1 LRKSGLTIICVIH
14 QPRWLVFQEFTH
26 VLLLGEG
33 GSTVYW
39 GRQEKLVPYLQSLGF
54 TRPESENPAD
64 WMIDVCSG
72 LEKRIDPA
80 TGQEDNR
87 FRCPDDLYK
96 NWREKMAPN
105 ALKDGFEPTAGDP
118 TLSDLSLAP
127 LKARHGASTAEKVYY
142 MTSRTFKRISAQAV
156 IFELLLTFGAVMFV
170 SGITVIILAA
180 LNFQPPVTFADYAPS
195 GLKFGFDPFYLM
207 LLVITHRADYGNH
220 LLIIGRELNSGMGV
234 FPLFVANSL
243 KLLMM
248 VIFKSFVGALVVYTF
263 QTPFMDFGSFWSAW
277 LLTTWAWA
285 AFTQWISIFCQNK
298 QITAMLVLILWSFGL
313 ADLSFFW
320 QQCAVTATTG
330 YPDSAMVALC
340 PRNSIRSPTMFTPP
354 AWSGYGVTK
363 YWFWVALYTE
373 EMQTYP
379 AYVANMTVVNR
390 TNYWMGIVNEKS
402 ELQNPDYQGLHNFAI
417 AVLLV
422 NVFFHHLFILWMLY
436 GMQNYVKEQQ
446 RKDAEARK
454 KCCNMLNPFRL
465 CWPEDKPPQDVFQR
479 VQREMTQ
486 LLPIPAATTQ
496 KPADSLERKYSGG
509 V

>member
-1 LRKSGLTIICVIH
+1 VRPASRRAHAHACPCATASHIARVVASHYTPLPQSHSSARVT
-14 QPRWLVFQEFTH
+14 LVWG
-26 VLLLGEG
+26 VLL
-33 GSTVYW
+33 
-39 GRQEKLVPYLQSLGF
+39 
-54 TRPESENPAD
+54 
-64 WMIDVCSG
+64 
-72 LEKRIDPA
+72 
-80 TGQEDNR
+80 
-87 FRCPDDLYK
+87 RC
-96 NWREKMAPN
+96 AH
-105 ALKDGFEPTAGDP
+105 AL
-118 TLSDLSLAP
+118 S
-127 LKARHGASTAEKVYY
+127 
-142 MTSRTFKRISAQAV
+142 
-156 IFELLLTFGAVMFV
+156 
-170 SGITVIILAA
+170 
-180 LNFQPPVTFADYAPS
+180 
-195 GLKFGFDPFYLM
+195 
-207 LLVITHRADYGNH
+207 YGNH

-363 YWFWVALYTE
+363 YWFWVVRAARTPCAIAPLACTCPRYRLPCQLLQRAQRRVAQLAPPLARVRTLRAQALYTE

-479 VQREMTQ
+479 GNSRQSRSAHMGRARRHFANVPCAQ
-486 LLPIPAATTQ
+486 PAESSPRHANVRGWQ
-496 KPADSLERKYSGG
+496 CNAR
-509 V
+509 